1 MRKIG
6 IYIHIPFC
14 KQKCSYCDFVSFPK
28 DKSIQEQYI
37 QALIKEIKERKI
49 ELQNLQEECQ
59 ASTVYVG
66 GGTPSYIEANAIKQ
80 ILEEIKQVYRI
91 ENDAEFTIEMNP
103 GTISEEKLIIY
114 KESGINRISIGLQT
128 TQDNLLKQIGRIHT
142 YEQFLENYKL
152 ARKLGF
158 SNINV
163 DLMIGLPNQNMKN
176 VEESIERVIKLNPEH
191 ISVYSLILEEGTKLY
206 EQYLKNELELPTEEM
221 ERDMYWKVKEKLE
234 KAGYRQ
240 YEISNFAKQGKESK
254 HNLACWNQ
262 KEYLGFGLAAHSY
275 LENTRYSN
283 TEDIEEYMKNIEL
296 GKLTKN
302 RILHE
307 TQTEED
313 KRKEYMLLGLRKI
326 EGVSIS
332 KFKEKFVQNP
342 LFIFR
347 KELNRLVEEKL
358 ITVELDQIKLT
369 PKGLDLA
376 NIVWEEFV

>member
-91 ENDAEFTIEMNP
+91 ENDAEFTIETNP

-342 LFIFR
+342 LFLFR

>member
-103 GTISEEKLIIY
+103 GTISEEKLRIY

-342 LFIFR
+342 LFLFR
-347 KELNRLVEEKL
+347 KELNRLVEEEL